1 MTKKAGNGVDNGIP
15 LCYLCHATIDRY
27 NEQCKRG
34 NKYKPEELKA
44 RRNQVYEEYT
54 RDIVP
59 PIDVALTTNFRNNPK
74 LKYLPP
80 KVATAVA
87 HQSDTHPVRV
97 RIKAKVAVGGDEK
110 GLVDD
115 RHGYYD
121 GRIMWNMNP
130 RDVFFGSF
138 NIKKEYAEQASEKE
152 LVIEI
157 GVTVIDELGREHQL
171 LSRCWRY
178 VGDGKNQLWNPEPVT
193 LAEWIRIRAQK

>member
-1 MTKKAGNGVDNGIP
+1 
-15 LCYLCHATIDRY
+15 
-27 NEQCKRG
+27 
-34 NKYKPEELKA
+34 
-44 RRNQVYEEYT
+44 
-54 RDIVP
+54 
-59 PIDVALTTNFRNNPK
+59 
-74 LKYLPP
+74 
-80 KVATAVA
+80 VA
-87 HQSDTHPVRV
+87 HQSDTHPVRI

-130 RDVFFGSF
+130 RHVFFGSF

-178 VGDGKNQLWNPEPVT
+178 VDDGKNQLWNPEPVT